1 VAVSEEEPPSLPTPH
16 VQSKEMVCIR
26 VLAYGC
32 DDKGRPLLQGRRR
45 PNPGNV
51 LHCLRFLLADAL
63 RALPFGALWPT
74 VSGSC
79 AVFFEMPARHERL
92 LRQWNVAQRKSRMLC
107 GCCSHV
113 GLWLIL
119 VTRDSRLKEINFPSW
134 PRTYT
139 YTYTQQMMTVDGG
152 ESWLKEKALR
162 AHPLNA
168 PDSLL
173 RCHWRKDSGWFECGN
188 SFPPGM
194 VAHVPRRI
202 ERVSIQWRRLGH
214 LLLEEWLSRVEWEV
228 AQQRYRNL
236 FGPD

>member
-1 VAVSEEEPPSLPTPH
+1 MGWYTYASDGPLRRWAWAVTQMGRLRRWALPCSSRVIRIARIVWDMMPRAGWRGGRALAVAVSEEEPPSLPTPH

-32 DDKGRPLLQGRRR
+32 DDKGRPLLPGRRR

-92 LRQWNVAQRKSRMLC
+92 LRQWNVAQRKSRMRC
-107 GCCSHV
+107 GCCSYV

-119 VTRDSRLKEINFPSW
+119 VTRDSRLKEINLPSW
-134 PRTYT
+134 PRTHT
-139 YTYTQQMMTVDGG
+139 HTRT
-152 ESWLKEKALR
+152 
-162 AHPLNA
+162 H
-168 PDSLL
+168 
-173 RCHWRKDSGWFECGN
+173 
-188 SFPPGM
+188 
-194 VAHVPRRI
+194 
-202 ERVSIQWRRLGH
+202 
-214 LLLEEWLSRVEWEV
+214 
-228 AQQRYRNL
+228 
-236 FGPD
+236 